1 MITKRPSVPPIVSWI
16 YFGVHHCCGMVCHFL
31 FIVLAFLLKAGCGSP
46 CGRKECDTC
55 IEAAKTIPHWDGDSV
70 PCNFYFDDSLVIK
83 QFVLSMQ

>member
-1 MITKRPSVPPIVSWI
+1 MITKRLFVPPIVSGSI
-16 YFGVHHCCGMVCHFL
+16 SVFTMVCHFL

-55 IEAAKTIPHWDGDSV
+55 IEAAKAIPHWNGDSV
-70 PCNFYFDDSLVIK
+70 PCSFDFDNSLVIE